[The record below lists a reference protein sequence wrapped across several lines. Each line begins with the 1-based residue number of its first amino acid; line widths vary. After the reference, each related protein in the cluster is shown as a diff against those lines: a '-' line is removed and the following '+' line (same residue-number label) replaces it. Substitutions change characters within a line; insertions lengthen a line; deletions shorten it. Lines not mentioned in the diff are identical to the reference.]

1 MTTDLTNGTKKIDLG
16 NMHWY
21 DDITHNWELLDRL
34 IGIVQSLNIDNI
46 PTKTSDLT
54 NDLGF
59 VTEDS
64 LTDVNNGTLN
74 LQRNGATIGTF
85 KANQPTDVTVNFKVP
100 TKTSELTNDKHF
112 VTLEELPN
120 SGAGTGTLTIKKNNA
135 VQGTFTPTQDEN
147 VTINLTVPLKV
158 SELINDTGFI
168 TNAGIPSKTS
178 QLTNDTGFITNADI
192 SIPTKTSQ
200 LTNDTGFITNAD
212 ISIPSKTSQLE
223 NDSGFITNAAIPTKT
238 SQLTN
243 DSGFIT
249 NADISIP
256 SKTSQLTNDSGFI
269 TNAAIPTKTSQL
281 TNDSGFITNAG
292 IPTKTSQLTNDS
304 GFAIDANIVHKNN
317 NETINGDK
325 TFNDKVICKNLYI
338 NGYKCTIE

>member
-1 MTTDLTNGTKKIDLG
+1 MTTDLTNGTKKIDRG

-74 LQRNGATIGTF
+74 LQKNGATIGTF

-112 VTLEELPN
+112 ITLEELPN

-135 VQGTFTPTQDEN
+135 VQGTFTPTQDED

-168 TNAGIPSKTS
+168 TNASIPTKTSQLTNDSGFITNAAIPSKTS
-178 QLTNDTGFITNADI
+178 QLTNDSGFITNADI

-200 LTNDTGFITNAD
+200 LTNDSGFITDAN
-212 ISIPSKTSQLE
+212 IPTKTSQLE
-223 NDSGFITNAAIPTKT
+223 NDSGF
-238 SQLTN
+238 
-243 DSGFIT
+243 
-249 NADISIP
+249 
-256 SKTSQLTNDSGFI
+256 
-269 TNAAIPTKTSQL
+269 
-281 TNDSGFITNAG
+281 
-292 IPTKTSQLTNDS
+292 
-304 GFAIDANIVHKNN
+304 AIDNNIVHKNN

-325 TFNDKVICKNLYI
+325 TFNDKVICNNLYI

>member
-1 MTTDLTNGTKKIDLG
+1 MTTDLTNGTKKIDRG

-120 SGAGTGTLTIKKNNA
+120 SGAGTGTLTIKKNNT
-135 VQGTFTPTQDEN
+135 VQGTFTPTQDED

-168 TNAGIPSKTS
+168 TNAGIPTKTS
-178 QLTNDTGFITNADI
+178 QLTNDSGFITNADI

-200 LTNDTGFITNAD
+200 LTND
-212 ISIPSKTSQLE
+212 
-223 NDSGFITNAAIPTKT
+223 SGFITNAGIPTKT

-281 TNDSGFITNAG
+281 TNDSGF
-292 IPTKTSQLTNDS
+292 
-304 GFAIDANIVHKNN
+304 AIDANIVHKNN

>member
-1 MTTDLTNGTKKIDLG
+1 MTTDLTNGTKKIDIG

-74 LQRNGATIGTF
+74 LQKNGATIGTF

-200 LTNDTGFITNAD
+200 LTND
-212 ISIPSKTSQLE
+212 
-223 NDSGFITNAAIPTKT
+223 
-238 SQLTN
+238 
-243 DSGFIT
+243 
-249 NADISIP
+249 
-256 SKTSQLTNDSGFI
+256 SGFI

-292 IPTKTSQLTNDS
+292 IPTKTSQLENDS

>member
-1 MTTDLTNGTKKIDLG
+1 MTTDLTNGTKKIDIG

-74 LQRNGATIGTF
+74 LQKNGATIGTF

-135 VQGTFTPTQDEN
+135 VQGTFTPTQDED

-168 TNAGIPSKTS
+168 TNAGIPTKTS

-200 LTNDTGFITNAD
+200 LTND
-212 ISIPSKTSQLE
+212 
-223 NDSGFITNAAIPTKT
+223 SGFITNA
-238 SQLTN
+238 
-243 DSGFIT
+243 G
-249 NADISIP
+249 
-256 SKTSQLTNDSGFI
+256 
-269 TNAAIPTKTSQL
+269 IPTKTSQL

>member
-1 MTTDLTNGTKKIDLG
+1 MTTDLTNGTKKIDVG

-178 QLTNDTGFITNADI
+178 QLTNDSGFITNADI

-200 LTNDTGFITNAD
+200 L
-212 ISIPSKTSQLE
+212 E
-223 NDSGFITNAAIPTKT
+223 NDSGFITNAGIPTKT

-256 SKTSQLTNDSGFI
+256 
-269 TNAAIPTKTSQL
+269 TKTSQL
-281 TNDSGFITNAG
+281 TNDSGFITNAN

-325 TFNDKVICKNLYI
+325 TFNDKVICNNLYI

>member
-1 MTTDLTNGTKKIDLG
+1 MTTDLTNGTKKIDIG

-168 TNAGIPSKTS
+168 TNAGIPTKTS

-200 LTNDTGFITNAD
+200 LTND
-212 ISIPSKTSQLE
+212 
-223 NDSGFITNAAIPTKT
+223 SGFITNA
-238 SQLTN
+238 
-243 DSGFIT
+243 G
-249 NADISIP
+249 
-256 SKTSQLTNDSGFI
+256 
-269 TNAAIPTKTSQL
+269 IPTKTSQL

>member
-74 LQRNGATIGTF
+74 LQKNGATIGTF

-120 SGAGTGTLTIKKNNA
+120 SNVGEGTLTIKKNNA
-135 VQGTFTPTQDEN
+135 VQGTFTPTQDED

-168 TNAGIPSKTS
+168 TNAGIP
-178 QLTNDTGFITNADI
+178 
-192 SIPTKTSQ
+192 TKTSQ
-200 LTNDTGFITNAD
+200 LTND
-212 ISIPSKTSQLE
+212 
-223 NDSGFITNAAIPTKT
+223 SGFITNAGIPTKT
-238 SQLTN
+238 SQLEN

>member
-1 MTTDLTNGTKKIDLG
+1 MKMTTDLTNGTKKIDIG

-74 LQRNGATIGTF
+74 LQKNGATIGTF

-200 LTNDTGFITNAD
+200 LTND
-212 ISIPSKTSQLE
+212 
-223 NDSGFITNAAIPTKT
+223 SGFITNA
-238 SQLTN
+238 
-243 DSGFIT
+243 G
-249 NADISIP
+249 
-256 SKTSQLTNDSGFI
+256 
-269 TNAAIPTKTSQL
+269 IPTKTSQL

>member
-1 MTTDLTNGTKKIDLG
+1 MTTDLTNGTKKIDIG

-74 LQRNGATIGTF
+74 LQKNGATIGTF

-120 SGAGTGTLTIKKNNA
+120 SNVGEGTLTIKKNNT

-168 TNAGIPSKTS
+168 TNA
-178 QLTNDTGFITNADI
+178 
-192 SIPTKTSQ
+192 
-200 LTNDTGFITNAD
+200 
-212 ISIPSKTSQLE
+212 
-223 NDSGFITNAAIPTKT
+223 AIPTKT

-256 SKTSQLTNDSGFI
+256 SKTSQLENDTGFI

-281 TNDSGFITNAG
+281 TNDSGFITNAA

>member
-1 MTTDLTNGTKKIDLG
+1 M
-16 NMHWY
+16 
-21 DDITHNWELLDRL
+21 LDRL
-34 IGIVQSLNIDNI
+34 IGIVQSLNIDII

-59 VTEDS
+59 VTEES

-74 LQRNGATIGTF
+74 LQKNGATIGTF

-112 VTLEELPN
+112 ITLEELPN
-120 SGAGTGTLTIKKNNA
+120 SNAGAGTLTIKKNNA
-135 VQGTFTPTQDEN
+135 VQGTFTPTQDED

-158 SELINDTGFI
+158 SELINDIGFI
-168 TNAGIPSKTS
+168 TNT
-178 QLTNDTGFITNADI
+178 
-192 SIPTKTSQ
+192 
-200 LTNDTGFITNAD
+200 D
-212 ISIPSKTSQLE
+212 ISIPSKTSQL
-223 NDSGFITNAAIPTKT
+223 A
-238 SQLTN
+238 N

-249 NADISIP
+249 NADI
-256 SKTSQLTNDSGFI
+256 
-269 TNAAIPTKTSQL
+269 PTKTSQL
-281 TNDSGFITNAG
+281 E
-292 IPTKTSQLTNDS
+292 NDS

-338 NGYKCTIE
+338 NG

>member
-1 MTTDLTNGTKKIDLG
+1 MTTDLTNGTKKIDIG

-74 LQRNGATIGTF
+74 LQKNGATIGTF

-120 SGAGTGTLTIKKNNA
+120 SNVGEGTLTIKKNNA

-168 TNAGIPSKTS
+168 TNAGIPTKTS

-212 ISIPSKTSQLE
+212 ISIP
-223 NDSGFITNAAIPTKT
+223 TKT

-249 NADISIP
+249 NA
-256 SKTSQLTNDSGFI
+256 G
-269 TNAAIPTKTSQL
+269 TKTSQL

-325 TFNDKVICKNLYI
+325 TFNDKVICNNLYI

>member
-1 MTTDLTNGTKKIDLG
+1 MTTDLTNGTKKIDRG

-74 LQRNGATIGTF
+74 LQKNGATIGTF

-168 TNAGIPSKTS
+168 TNAGIP
-178 QLTNDTGFITNADI
+178 
-192 SIPTKTSQ
+192 
-200 LTNDTGFITNAD
+200 
-212 ISIPSKTSQLE
+212 
-223 NDSGFITNAAIPTKT
+223 TKT

-249 NADISIP
+249 NA
-256 SKTSQLTNDSGFI
+256 N
-269 TNAAIPTKTSQL
+269 IPTKTSQL

-304 GFAIDANIVHKNN
+304 GFITDANIPTKTSQLENDSGFAIDNNIVHKNN

-325 TFNDKVICKNLYI
+325 TFNDKVICNNLYI

>member
-74 LQRNGATIGTF
+74 LQKNGATIGTF

-135 VQGTFTPTQDEN
+135 VQGTFTPTQDED

-168 TNAGIPSKTS
+168 TNAGIPTKTS

-212 ISIPSKTSQLE
+212 ISIP
-223 NDSGFITNAAIPTKT
+223 TKT

-249 NADISIP
+249 NA
-256 SKTSQLTNDSGFI
+256 G
-269 TNAAIPTKTSQL
+269 IPTKTSQL

>member
-1 MTTDLTNGTKKIDLG
+1 MTTDLTNGTKKIDIG

-168 TNAGIPSKTS
+168 TNADISIPSKTS

-200 LTNDTGFITNAD
+200 LTNDTGFITNA
-212 ISIPSKTSQLE
+212 
-223 NDSGFITNAAIPTKT
+223 AIPT
-238 SQLTN
+238 
-243 DSGFIT
+243 
-249 NADISIP
+249 
-256 SKTSQLTNDSGFI
+256 KTSQLTNDSGFI

>member
-74 LQRNGATIGTF
+74 LQKNGATIGTF

-135 VQGTFTPTQDEN
+135 VQGTFTPTQDED

-168 TNAGIPSKTS
+168 TNAGIPTKTS

-200 LTNDTGFITNAD
+200 LTND
-212 ISIPSKTSQLE
+212 
-223 NDSGFITNAAIPTKT
+223 SGFITNA
-238 SQLTN
+238 
-243 DSGFIT
+243 G
-249 NADISIP
+249 
-256 SKTSQLTNDSGFI
+256 
-269 TNAAIPTKTSQL
+269 IPTKTSQL

-292 IPTKTSQLTNDS
+292 IPTKTSQLENDS

>member
-1 MTTDLTNGTKKIDLG
+1 MTTDLTNGTKKIDRG

-120 SGAGTGTLTIKKNNA
+120 SNVGEGTLTIKKNNA

-168 TNAGIPSKTS
+168 TNAGIPTKTS
-178 QLTNDTGFITNADI
+178 QLTNDSGFITNADI
-192 SIPTKTSQ
+192 SIPT
-200 LTNDTGFITNAD
+200 
-212 ISIPSKTSQLE
+212 KTSQLE

-249 NADISIP
+249 NA
-256 SKTSQLTNDSGFI
+256 N
-269 TNAAIPTKTSQL
+269 IPTKTSQL
-281 TNDSGFITNAG
+281 TNDSGFITNAN
-292 IPTKTSQLTNDS
+292 IPTKTSQLTNDSGFITNADISIPSKTSQLTNDS

>member
-74 LQRNGATIGTF
+74 LQKNGATIGTF

-135 VQGTFTPTQDEN
+135 VQGTFTPTQDED

-168 TNAGIPSKTS
+168 TNAGIPTKTS

-212 ISIPSKTSQLE
+212 ISIPT
-223 NDSGFITNAAIPTKT
+223 
-238 SQLTN
+238 
-243 DSGFIT
+243 
-249 NADISIP
+249 
-256 SKTSQLTNDSGFI
+256 KTSQLTNDSGFI

>member
-1 MTTDLTNGTKKIDLG
+1 MTTDLTNGTKKIDVG

-168 TNAGIPSKTS
+168 TNA
-178 QLTNDTGFITNADI
+178 
-192 SIPTKTSQ
+192 
-200 LTNDTGFITNAD
+200 
-212 ISIPSKTSQLE
+212 
-223 NDSGFITNAAIPTKT
+223 
-238 SQLTN
+238 
-243 DSGFIT
+243 
-249 NADISIP
+249 DISIP

-281 TNDSGFITNAG
+281 TNDTGFITNADISIPSKTSQLTNDSGFITNAA

>member
-74 LQRNGATIGTF
+74 LQKNGATIGTF

-135 VQGTFTPTQDEN
+135 VQGTFTPTQDED

-168 TNAGIPSKTS
+168 TNAGIPTKTS

-200 LTNDTGFITNAD
+200 LTNDQLTNDTGFITNAD
-212 ISIPSKTSQLE
+212 IS
-223 NDSGFITNAAIPTKT
+223 IPTKT

-249 NADISIP
+249 NA
-256 SKTSQLTNDSGFI
+256 G
-269 TNAAIPTKTSQL
+269 IPTKTSQL

>member
-200 LTNDTGFITNAD
+200 LTNDTGFITNA
-212 ISIPSKTSQLE
+212 
-223 NDSGFITNAAIPTKT
+223 
-238 SQLTN
+238 
-243 DSGFIT
+243 
-249 NADISIP
+249 
-256 SKTSQLTNDSGFI
+256 
-269 TNAAIPTKTSQL
+269 AIPTKTSQL

>member
-1 MTTDLTNGTKKIDLG
+1 MTTDLTNGTKKIDIG

-135 VQGTFTPTQDEN
+135 VQGTFTPTQDED

-168 TNAGIPSKTS
+168 TNAGIPTKTS

-200 LTNDTGFITNAD
+200 LTND
-212 ISIPSKTSQLE
+212 
-223 NDSGFITNAAIPTKT
+223 SGFITNA
-238 SQLTN
+238 
-243 DSGFIT
+243 G
-249 NADISIP
+249 
-256 SKTSQLTNDSGFI
+256 
-269 TNAAIPTKTSQL
+269 IPTKTSQL

>member
-1 MTTDLTNGTKKIDLG
+1 MTTDLTNGTKKIDVG

-178 QLTNDTGFITNADI
+178 QLTNDSGFITNADI

-200 LTNDTGFITNAD
+200 LTND
-212 ISIPSKTSQLE
+212 SS
-223 NDSGFITNAAIPTKT
+223 FITNAAIPTKT

-249 NADISIP
+249 NA
-256 SKTSQLTNDSGFI
+256 N
-269 TNAAIPTKTSQL
+269 
-281 TNDSGFITNAG
+281 

-325 TFNDKVICKNLYI
+325 TFNDKVICNNLYI

>member
-135 VQGTFTPTQDEN
+135 VQGTFTPTQDED

-168 TNAGIPSKTS
+168 TNA
-178 QLTNDTGFITNADI
+178 DI
-192 SIPTKTSQ
+192 S
-200 LTNDTGFITNAD
+200 
-212 ISIPSKTSQLE
+212 
-223 NDSGFITNAAIPTKT
+223 IPTKT

-249 NADISIP
+249 NA
-256 SKTSQLTNDSGFI
+256 
-269 TNAAIPTKTSQL
+269 A
-281 TNDSGFITNAG
+281 

>member
-74 LQRNGATIGTF
+74 LQKNGATIGTF

-168 TNAGIPSKTS
+168 TNAGIPTKTS

-200 LTNDTGFITNAD
+200 LTND
-212 ISIPSKTSQLE
+212 
-223 NDSGFITNAAIPTKT
+223 SGFITNA
-238 SQLTN
+238 
-243 DSGFIT
+243 G
-249 NADISIP
+249 
-256 SKTSQLTNDSGFI
+256 
-269 TNAAIPTKTSQL
+269 IPTKTSQL

>member
-1 MTTDLTNGTKKIDLG
+1 MTTDLTNGTKKIDIG

-74 LQRNGATIGTF
+74 LQKNGATIGTF

-112 VTLEELPN
+112 ITLEELPN

-135 VQGTFTPTQDEN
+135 VQGTFTPTQDED

-178 QLTNDTGFITNADI
+178 QLTNDSGFITNAAIPTKTSQLTNDSGFITNAD
-192 SIPTKTSQ
+192 IPTKTSQ

-212 ISIPSKTSQLE
+212 ISIPS
-223 NDSGFITNAAIPTKT
+223 KT

-325 TFNDKVICKNLYI
+325 TFNDKVICNNLYI

>member
-120 SGAGTGTLTIKKNNA
+120 SSAGTGTLTIKKNNA

-168 TNAGIPSKTS
+168 TNAGIP
-178 QLTNDTGFITNADI
+178 
-192 SIPTKTSQ
+192 
-200 LTNDTGFITNAD
+200 
-212 ISIPSKTSQLE
+212 
-223 NDSGFITNAAIPTKT
+223 TKT

-269 TNAAIPTKTSQL
+269 TNADIPTKTSQLTNDSGFITNAAIPTKTSQLTNDSGFITNADISIPTKTSQL

>member
-1 MTTDLTNGTKKIDLG
+1 MTTDLTNGTKKIDIG
-16 NMHWY
+16 NMRWY

-74 LQRNGATIGTF
+74 LQRNSATIGTF

-178 QLTNDTGFITNADI
+178 QLTNDSGFITNADI

-200 LTNDTGFITNAD
+200 LTND
-212 ISIPSKTSQLE
+212 
-223 NDSGFITNAAIPTKT
+223 SGFITNAA
-238 SQLTN
+238 
-243 DSGFIT
+243 
-249 NADISIP
+249 
-256 SKTSQLTNDSGFI
+256 
-269 TNAAIPTKTSQL
+269 
-281 TNDSGFITNAG
+281 

>member
-135 VQGTFTPTQDEN
+135 VQGTFTPTQDED

-168 TNAGIPSKTS
+168 TNAGIPT
-178 QLTNDTGFITNADI
+178 
-192 SIPTKTSQ
+192 
-200 LTNDTGFITNAD
+200 
-212 ISIPSKTSQLE
+212 
-223 NDSGFITNAAIPTKT
+223 
-238 SQLTN
+238 
-243 DSGFIT
+243 
-249 NADISIP
+249 
-256 SKTSQLTNDSGFI
+256 KTSQLTNDSGFI

>member
-1 MTTDLTNGTKKIDLG
+1 MTTDLTNGTKKIDIG

-200 LTNDTGFITNAD
+200 LTNDSGFITNAD
-212 ISIPSKTSQLE
+212 IS
-223 NDSGFITNAAIPTKT
+223 IPTKT

-249 NADISIP
+249 NA
-256 SKTSQLTNDSGFI
+256 
-269 TNAAIPTKTSQL
+269 A
-281 TNDSGFITNAG
+281 

>member
-1 MTTDLTNGTKKIDLG
+1 MTTDLTNGTKKIDIG

-135 VQGTFTPTQDEN
+135 VQGTFTPTQDED

-168 TNAGIPSKTS
+168 TNAGIPTKTS
-178 QLTNDTGFITNADI
+178 QLTNDSGLITNADI

-200 LTNDTGFITNAD
+200 LTNDT
-212 ISIPSKTSQLE
+212 
-223 NDSGFITNAAIPTKT
+223 
-238 SQLTN
+238 
-243 DSGFIT
+243 GFIT

>member
-16 NMHWY
+16 NMRWY

-112 VTLEELPN
+112 ITLEELPN

-135 VQGTFTPTQDEN
+135 VQGTFTPTQDED

-168 TNAGIPSKTS
+168 TNAGIP
-178 QLTNDTGFITNADI
+178 
-192 SIPTKTSQ
+192 
-200 LTNDTGFITNAD
+200 
-212 ISIPSKTSQLE
+212 
-223 NDSGFITNAAIPTKT
+223 TKT

-256 SKTSQLTNDSGFI
+256 TKTSQLTNDAGFITNAAIPSKTSQLTNDSGFI
-269 TNAAIPTKTSQL
+269 TNADISIPTKTSQL
-281 TNDSGFITNAG
+281 TNDSGFITNAN

>member
-1 MTTDLTNGTKKIDLG
+1 MTTDLTNGTKKIDRG

-168 TNAGIPSKTS
+168 TNAGIP
-178 QLTNDTGFITNADI
+178 
-192 SIPTKTSQ
+192 
-200 LTNDTGFITNAD
+200 
-212 ISIPSKTSQLE
+212 
-223 NDSGFITNAAIPTKT
+223 
-238 SQLTN
+238 
-243 DSGFIT
+243 
-249 NADISIP
+249 
-256 SKTSQLTNDSGFI
+256 
-269 TNAAIPTKTSQL
+269 TKTSQL

-292 IPTKTSQLTNDS
+292 IPSKTSQLENDS

>member
-1 MTTDLTNGTKKIDLG
+1 MTTDLTNGTKKIDIG
-16 NMHWY
+16 NMRWY

-74 LQRNGATIGTF
+74 LQKNGATIGTF
-85 KANQPTDVTVNFKVP
+85 KANQPSDVTVNFKVP

-178 QLTNDTGFITNADI
+178 QLTND
-192 SIPTKTSQ
+192 
-200 LTNDTGFITNAD
+200 
-212 ISIPSKTSQLE
+212 
-223 NDSGFITNAAIPTKT
+223 SGFITNAAIPTKT

-281 TNDSGFITNAG
+281 TNDSGF
-292 IPTKTSQLTNDS
+292 
-304 GFAIDANIVHKNN
+304 AIDANIVHKNN

>member
-1 MTTDLTNGTKKIDLG
+1 MKMTTDLTNGTKKIDRG

-74 LQRNGATIGTF
+74 LQKNGATIGTF

-168 TNAGIPSKTS
+168 TNAGIP
-178 QLTNDTGFITNADI
+178 
-192 SIPTKTSQ
+192 TKTSQ
-200 LTNDTGFITNAD
+200 LTND
-212 ISIPSKTSQLE
+212 
-223 NDSGFITNAAIPTKT
+223 SGFITNANIPTKT

-256 SKTSQLTNDSGFI
+256 
-269 TNAAIPTKTSQL
+269 TKTSQL
-281 TNDSGFITNAG
+281 TNDSGFITDAN
-292 IPTKTSQLTNDS
+292 IPTKTSQLENDS
-304 GFAIDANIVHKNN
+304 GFAIDNNIVHKNN

-325 TFNDKVICKNLYI
+325 TFNDKVICNNLYI

>member
-74 LQRNGATIGTF
+74 LQKNGATIGTF

-168 TNAGIPSKTS
+168 TNAAIPSKTS
-178 QLTNDTGFITNADI
+178 QLTNDSGFITNADI

-200 LTNDTGFITNAD
+200 LTNDTGFITNAG
-212 ISIPSKTSQLE
+212 IPS
-223 NDSGFITNAAIPTKT
+223 KT

-256 SKTSQLTNDSGFI
+256 TKTSQLTNDSGFI
-269 TNAAIPTKTSQL
+269 TNAA
-281 TNDSGFITNAG
+281 

>member
-1 MTTDLTNGTKKIDLG
+1 VGVRGIMKMTTDLTNGTKKIDLG

-74 LQRNGATIGTF
+74 LQKNGATIGTF

-112 VTLEELPN
+112 ITLEELPN
-120 SGAGTGTLTIKKNNA
+120 SNVGEGTLTIKKNNA

-168 TNAGIPSKTS
+168 TNAAIPSKTS
-178 QLTNDTGFITNADI
+178 QLTNDSGFITNADI

-200 LTNDTGFITNAD
+200 LTND
-212 ISIPSKTSQLE
+212 
-223 NDSGFITNAAIPTKT
+223 SGFITNAA
-238 SQLTN
+238 
-243 DSGFIT
+243 
-249 NADISIP
+249 IP

-269 TNAAIPTKTSQL
+269 TNAAIPSKTSQL
-281 TNDSGFITNAG
+281 E
-292 IPTKTSQLTNDS
+292 NDS
-304 GFAIDANIVHKNN
+304 GFAIDDNIVHKNN

-325 TFNDKVICKNLYI
+325 TFNDKVICNNLYI

>member
-1 MTTDLTNGTKKIDLG
+1 MTTDLTNGTKKIDIG

-178 QLTNDTGFITNADI
+178 QLTNDSGFITNADI
-192 SIPTKTSQ
+192 SIPT
-200 LTNDTGFITNAD
+200 
-212 ISIPSKTSQLE
+212 
-223 NDSGFITNAAIPTKT
+223 
-238 SQLTN
+238 
-243 DSGFIT
+243 
-249 NADISIP
+249 
-256 SKTSQLTNDSGFI
+256 KTSQLTNDSGFI

-281 TNDSGFITNAG
+281 TNDSGFITNADISIPTKTSQLTNDSG
-292 IPTKTSQLTNDS
+292 FITNANIPTKTSQLTNDS

>member
-1 MTTDLTNGTKKIDLG
+1 MKMTTDLTNGTKKIDLG

-74 LQRNGATIGTF
+74 LQKNGATIGTF

-112 VTLEELPN
+112 ITLDELPN
-120 SGAGTGTLTIKKNNA
+120 SGAGAGTLTIKKNNA

-168 TNAGIPSKTS
+168 TNAGIPTKTS

-200 LTNDTGFITNAD
+200 LTND
-212 ISIPSKTSQLE
+212 
-223 NDSGFITNAAIPTKT
+223 SGFITNA
-238 SQLTN
+238 
-243 DSGFIT
+243 G
-249 NADISIP
+249 
-256 SKTSQLTNDSGFI
+256 
-269 TNAAIPTKTSQL
+269 IPTKTSQL